1 MFFVFAT
8 FVNAQN
14 YVFPKNAD
22 EEYEFS
28 EVINNNLSKSALFVN
43 AKTWV
48 MDVFKNYKAVVQIES
63 ESNGRIVAKGNY
75 EDFIP
80 KLTYNNFK
88 SFTYER
94 VYFTITI
101 DCKENKY
108 RYRINDI
115 VIKSVRYSSYIDSED
130 ESEIKHEDHIRK
142 KERAVMWKVHLK
154 KEMSDAQQTLKG
166 RKLTKKMDELK
177 EQLDRAELE
186 IEYENDI
193 YIAEFN
199 FFELLC
205 NSIKKKMAIN
215 DDF

>member
-1 MFFVFAT
+1 MAYNGLKIKMKNFILCIMFFVFAT

-88 SFTYER
+88 SLVYLYDITYIC
-94 VYFTITI
+94 V
-101 DCKENKY
+101 
-108 RYRINDI
+108 
-115 VIKSVRYSSYIDSED
+115 S
-130 ESEIKHEDHIRK
+130 HI
-142 KERAVMWKVHLK
+142 
-154 KEMSDAQQTLKG
+154 
-166 RKLTKKMDELK
+166 
-177 EQLDRAELE
+177 
-186 IEYENDI
+186 
-193 YIAEFN
+193 
-199 FFELLC
+199 
-205 NSIKKKMAIN
+205 
-215 DDF
+215 